1 MFFTRMR
8 LNVSQLKLWESVND
22 IPQLSK
28 ILPVAKMFVG

>member
-22 IPQLSK
+22 IPQFSK